1 MGDDLSISADAS
13 PRRQLR
19 NVSKIVVHPSY
30 TSNEIPIFKTRRNID
45 IAVLF
50 VRRKSMTFFIF
61 FFSFLNFFQGN
72 FFFLNLALLVL
83 VYVSIMNL

>member
-1 MGDDLSISADAS
+1 MGDDLSISSNPNETS

-30 TSNEIPIFKTRRNID
+30 TDNSIPIFKKRRNID

-50 VRRKSMTFFIF
+50 VRRIKDFSLNAITFFT
-61 FFSFLNFFQGN
+61 FLDFN
-72 FFFLNLALLVL
+72 
-83 VYVSIMNL
+83 